1 MGAISM
7 QQWRLREMKQAAAM
21 CKERPA
27 TMAAGAQKSP
37 GQGVLVQLNIGNG
50 NGMNLPS
57 IFRPSCFF
65 SSS

>member
-1 MGAISM
+1 
-7 QQWRLREMKQAAAM
+7 MKQEAAM
-21 CKERPA
+21 CRERPA

-50 NGMNLPS
+50 NGTNLPL